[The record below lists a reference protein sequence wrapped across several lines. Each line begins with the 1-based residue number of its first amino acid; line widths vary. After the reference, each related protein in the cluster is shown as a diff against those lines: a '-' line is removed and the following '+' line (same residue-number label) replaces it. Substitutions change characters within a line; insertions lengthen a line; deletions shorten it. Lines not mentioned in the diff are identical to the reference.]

1 MFFDN
6 SVMFPSFFQFLLRL
20 DKSLPDVK
28 IQFILNPLAFPE
40 IMDILD
46 LHGQPL
52 HDHIMYLTRT
62 YAYYIYRQK
71 QILLGH
77 WKSDS
82 IFAKKNKNYH
92 INSINTST
100 NISLITGLSRT
111 VPSLPP
117 AGLSP
122 AVKLPHAV
130 RYSLPGV
137 TDHAGHHPEPWPLV
151 LQDAGALSDG
161 ISGTRCCDGGQECNS
176 HKDLTSNFNS
186 IEMQSV
192 IPDKQLLI
200 SNDCGDSDLLPGLD
214 QLVVSEEGGGCHHG
228 S

>member
-1 MFFDN
+1 MWNMFFDT
-6 SVMFPSFFQFLLRL
+6 SVKFPALFQLLLRL

-28 IQFILNPLAFPE
+28 IQFILGPLAIPE
-40 IMDILD
+40 VLEILD

-52 HDHIMYLTRT
+52 LDHIMYLTRT

-71 QILLGH
+71 QIILGH

-82 IFAKKNKNYH
+82 ILTKKDKN
-92 INSINTST
+92 ST
-100 NISLITGLSRT
+100 NISLITGMARADPT

-117 AGLSP
+117 AGLSSP
-122 AVKLPHAV
+122 AQLPHAV
-130 RYSLPGV
+130 QYSLPGA
-137 TDHAGHHPEPWPLV
+137 TDHAGHRPEPWPLV

-161 ISGTRCCDGGQECNS
+161 ISGTRCCDGGQAC
-176 HKDLTSNFNS
+176 HKDLASNLNL

-192 IPDKQLLI
+192 IPDKQQLI
-200 SNDCGDSDLLPGLD
+200 SNDCSDSDLLCSLD